1 MKRIVMINENSCIIY
16 KEGEDYDNFA
26 YDGKAIMF
34 EKDGNLVDI
43 YSIGNIIGSRIYND
57 EKED

>member
-26 YDGKAIMF
+26 YDGKTLMF

-43 YSIGNIIGSRIYND
+43 YSINNIIGSRIYND
-57 EKED
+57 EKES

>member
-16 KEGEDYDNFA
+16 KKGEDYDNFA

-34 EKDGNLVDI
+34 EKDGNLVDV
-43 YSIGNIIGSRIYND
+43 YGIGNIIGSRIYND